1 MSANRYICPMIFL
14 GSGLWHTLIEWDHAL
29 FRAINTG
36 LANPLFDTVMPFM
49 RNSLHWI
56 PLYVFLIAFVSVNFK
71 AKGLWWIV
79 FFLVTVALCDTVGTK
94 VFKYTVE
101 RTRPCNNPDL
111 IGHLRLL
118 VTCPSGFGFT
128 SNHAA
133 NHFGMATFI
142 FFSFRRLSPVWGYA
156 AFTWAAVIAFAQVY
170 VGVHYPTD
178 IIAGG
183 MLGLA
188 FGSLTGHQFN
198 RHFGLRPAALPQ

>member
-1 MSANRYICPMIFL
+1 MILL
-14 GSGLWHTLIEWDHAL
+14 GSGLWHTLIEWDRAL

-36 LANPLFDTVMPFM
+36 LANPLFDAVMPFM

-56 PLYVFLIAFVSVNFK
+56 PLYVFLIAFVSINFK
-71 AKGLWWIV
+71 SKGLWWII

-94 VFKYTVE
+94 VFKYTIE
-101 RTRPCNNPDL
+101 RTRPCNNTDL

-142 FFSFRRLSPVWGYA
+142 FLSFRRLSPAWGYA
-156 AFTWAAVIAFAQVY
+156 AFAWAATIAFAQVY

-178 IIAGG
+178 VIAGA
-183 MLGLA
+183 MLGFI
-188 FGSLTGHQFN
+188 FGGLTGSQFN
-198 RHFGLRPAALPQ
+198 RHFGLTHPAGHV